1 MKRMVFVS
9 SGDFDPV
16 KISYKS
22 YSFNYFI
29 IFVCLVSNQIINK
42 INKAKNEYTP
52 CETKNG
58 TCFFPNILNDLDPF
72 KNGITRE
79 MITAAADK

>member
-1 MKRMVFVS
+1 ML
-9 SGDFDPV
+9 
-16 KISYKS
+16 
-22 YSFNYFI
+22 
-29 IFVCLVSNQIINK
+29 FVCLVSNQIINK
-42 INKAKNEYTP
+42 INNAKNEYTP